1 MNEIIY
7 LLIFCGI
14 VQFVSTWLITTKRE
28 NSWVPAWVPDSLL
41 MFVIISFVFVELFV
55 FYCDSRTVVKTMALS
70 IILSN
75 ALMTLKWGIKQY
87 IKQKKFGNNFQI
99 K

>member
-28 NSWVPAWVPDSLL
+28 NSWVPDSLL

-75 ALMTLKWGIKQY
+75 ALMTLFSFRK
-87 IKQKKFGNNFQI
+87 
-99 K
+99 